1 MPYRVC
7 FVCPTIA
14 PLPSNR
20 RTQSS
25 PATLELVNMSW
36 GFVPPQKGRAL
47 RRATNTPNDKALSS
61 RFWRSSFEQRRCLV
75 PVSSFAEPKDVKPA
89 TWHWFAL
96 KGAGPRPLFAFA
108 GLWQHYIG
116 PVKKDG
122 PPVEIDVYSF
132 MTTTPNALVGT
143 INHELMPVLFFTDE
157 ACETWIN
164 GSADQAFDLVREYSP
179 GEMQIVQGFE
189 KREFFCGLCTRPC
202 SRLQPSKVCAYGY
215 EGEFSWV
222 TVAI

>member
-1 MPYRVC
+1 VGLRA
-7 FVCPTIA
+7 PTEGLGAEACYQHVRRQSTVEPILA
-14 PLPSNR
+14 P
-20 RTQSS
+20 
-25 PATLELVNMSW
+25 
-36 GFVPPQKGRAL
+36 F
-47 RRATNTPNDKALSS
+47 
-61 RFWRSSFEQRRCLV
+61 
-75 PVSSFAEPKDVKPA
+75 SSFAEPKDVKPA

-202 SRLQPSKVCAYGY
+202 SRLQPSKVCAYGN